1 MSFDFTLDS
10 LPECSIMM
18 NGLVVNEFGLYWN
31 KLLISGDFREW
42 HFIINDAGLATNFYI
57 LHISDHFSRYSWVK
71 TLNSKEPE
79 IIAGILP
86 KHPQSQGLIERAN
99 SRCQGFSRTR
109 VENNSRNWT
118 LCLIYIF
125 VINNTICQATRYEIV
140 FGMHPLTIVQ
150 ILKWVND

>member
-1 MSFDFTLDS
+1 MAAS
-10 LPECSIMM
+10 CM
-18 NGLVVNEFGLYWN
+18 NKSYYINN
-31 KLLISGDFREW
+31 KKLE

-79 IIAGILP
+79 TIAGILFQIILQSDSLKLVNGRP

-150 ILKWVND
+150 ILKWGND

>member
-42 HFIINDAGLATNFYI
+42 
-57 LHISDHFSRYSWVK
+57 

>member
-42 HFIINDAGLATNFYI
+42 
-57 LHISDHFSRYSWVK
+57 

-79 IIAGILP
+79 TIAGILFQIILQSDSLKLVNGRP

-150 ILKWVND
+150 ILKWGND

>member
-42 HFIINDAGLATNFYI
+42 
-57 LHISDHFSRYSWVK
+57 

-79 IIAGILP
+79 TIAGILP

-150 ILKWVND
+150 ILKWGND